1 MELTV
6 GCSSLKKK
14 KKKKNLIRNIYW
26 FPWYKY
32 LYYGQF
38 QQSHNAA
45 KKKRKKETE
54 LRVVTC
60 AGGEGKEKWGDVGQR
75 VQTFSYKIDKFLGI

>member
-1 MELTV
+1 MSHGINSGVQLFA
-6 GCSSLKKK
+6 KKK
-14 KKKKNLIRNIYW
+14 KKFL
-26 FPWYKY
+26 FVTFTDFLGYKY

-45 KKKRKKETE
+45 KKKKRKKETE

-75 VQTFSYKIDKFLGI
+75 V

>member
-6 GCSSLKKK
+6 LYSSLR
-14 KKKKNLIRNIYW
+14 KNEILICNIYW

-38 QQSHNAA
+38 QPSHNVA
-45 KKKRKKETE
+45 KKKKKTE
-54 LRVVTC
+54 LRVFTC
-60 AGGEGKEKWGDVGQR
+60 AGGEG
-75 VQTFSYKIDKFLGI
+75 